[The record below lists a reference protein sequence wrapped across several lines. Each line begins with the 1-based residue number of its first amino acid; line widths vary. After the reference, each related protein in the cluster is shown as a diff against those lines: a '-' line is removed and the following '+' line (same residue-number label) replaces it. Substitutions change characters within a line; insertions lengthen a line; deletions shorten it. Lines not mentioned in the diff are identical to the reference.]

1 MWAWGSDQGVSG
13 MGLRL
18 TMNLAKA
25 SGALA
30 RAGALALIAGLAATA
45 LLSTADAQQRG
56 FRLPNDCRQNL
67 SRTVDLDDISDRA
80 VLQAIAEQCAA
91 LPDRGGGIAFAQ
103 FYAGQANRIL
113 GEGPF
118 DPAAAAPSIADQA
131 RLTAALEQFG
141 VAQGLARGDREL
153 RRLAQL
159 EIARVTRLLARPNRD
174 RQRYTDALALLNRIE
189 GGQLD
194 RAALYERAMNLI
206 EQDRVGTEDDEQLD
220 LALQDLQVFATRDE
234 ELRRPNRYVRYRGP
248 IALAQLAD
256 RLGKQ
261 VLTRPRSLE
270 NARQALTYLRYAEQ
284 AYDVLLGEG
293 FNFTGADRERLYV
306 DMGML
311 HLQRARLLGNS
322 ERAELECAAG
332 GDARTLDAA
341 ERNFREAMRLNANA
355 IDARW
360 GMGCSLLSRGAAAQA
375 ASELRAAVEL
385 VEDATPDL
393 NLRRQ
398 RADYHVALARALAGT
413 GDWGGAEASF
423 TRAISFES
431 SRARQASI
439 HFEAARIYRAHGRDQ
454 RTVLPHLSAAIDLQ
468 PDAAA
473 RVLRAEIMLVEAED
487 QLTHQITLRTGLPA
501 ADRRLAQSDLTTA
514 LASAGD
520 HQPRV
525 NYILSLLEEQA
536 PSDRTGRKAVD
547 YATAA
552 YRSDRS
558 NRVYRRQACL
568 TQIIFG
574 INVQGESPCRAEQ
587 GPTYGEDLFY
597 EGVFW
602 LRDAYRSPRNNRVED
617 WALAINAFDRAL
629 NELGGGPGGIVEGQE
644 LGSLVA
650 YGKRFAFYCMG
661 ADAAN
666 PQRPGDQESEGVRRV
681 FGHRYRLQQC
691 WG

>member
-1 MWAWGSDQGVSG
+1 
-13 MGLRL
+13 
-18 TMNLAKA
+18 MNLAKA
-25 SGALA
+25 SGRLA
-30 RAGALALIAGLAATA
+30 RAGMFALMLGIAGAALMA
-45 LLSTADAQQRG
+45 GAEAQQRG
-56 FRLPNDCRQNL
+56 FRVPGDCRQNL
-67 SRTVDLDDISDRA
+67 SRTVDLDDISDRT
-80 VLQAIAEQCAA
+80 VLQNVAQQCAA

-113 GEGPF
+113 GEGAF
-118 DPAAAAPSIADQA
+118 DAGAATRTIADQA
-131 RLTAALEQFG
+131 RLTTALEQFG

-159 EIARVTRLLARPNRD
+159 EIARVTRLLARPNKD
-174 RQRYTDALALLNRIE
+174 RQRYADALALLNRIE

-194 RAALYERAMNLI
+194 RAALFERGMNLI
-206 EQDRVGTEDDEQLD
+206 EQDQPGTDDDEQLD
-220 LALQDLQVFATRDE
+220 LALQDLQVFASRDE

-248 IALAQLAD
+248 FELALLAE

-261 VLTRPRSLE
+261 VLARPRSLD
-270 NARQALTYLRYAEQ
+270 NARQALTYFRYSEQ

-293 FNFTGADRERLYV
+293 FSFSGADRERLYV

-322 ERAELECAAG
+322 ERAELECASG
-332 GDARTLDAA
+332 GDVRTLDAA
-341 ERNFREAMRLNANA
+341 ERNFREALRIQSNA
-355 IDARW
+355 IDAHW
-360 GMGCSLLSRGAAAQA
+360 GMGCSLLSRGSAAQA
-375 ASELRAAVEL
+375 AANELRAAVAL
-385 VEDATPDL
+385 VEDSTPDL
-393 NLRRQ
+393 NLRRP
-398 RADYHVALARALAGT
+398 RADYHVALARALGEI
-413 GDWGGAEASF
+413 GDWSGAEASF
-423 TRAISFES
+423 ARAIGFEA

-439 HFEAARIYRAHGRDQ
+439 HFEAARLYRAHGRDQ
-454 RTVLPHLSAAIDLQ
+454 RTVLPHLSAAIELQ

-473 RVLRAEIMLVEAED
+473 RVLRAEIMLVESED
-487 QLTHQITLRTGLPA
+487 PVTHQITLRTGLPA
-501 ADRRLAQSDLTTA
+501 ADRRLAQGDLTTA
-514 LASAGD
+514 LASAGN

-536 PSDRTGRKAVD
+536 QSDRTGRKAVD

-568 TQIIFG
+568 TQIMFG
-574 INVQGESPCRAEQ
+574 ITVQGESPCRAEQ
-587 GPTYGEDLFY
+587 GPGYAEDLFY

-617 WALAINAFDRAL
+617 WALAINAFDRSL
-629 NELGGGPGGIVEGQE
+629 NDLGGGPGDMVEGQE

-681 FGHRYRLQQC
+681 FGHRYRLPQC